1 MSRAHGTRRKASR
14 APSIVRKLFLVAAGV
29 LSLVLASGS
38 GYAIYALHSAEGH
51 LVHVDVGPHC
61 QPKGC
66 FQNITPGKC
75 AQKAC
80 NFLIL
85 GSDSRKGLTKRQ
97 QSYYGNSTV
106 VEGQRADTIILVHID
121 PTIHRTVIVHVP
133 RDLLVDIPGYGQA
146 KINSAF
152 SHGGDVMV
160 QTVEKLTGMQINHY
174 VEINFAGFRSIV
186 DALGGVKICIDKP
199 MIDQLSGLHLTTVGC
214 HTLNGFQAL
223 AFVRARHVEGDT
235 IPDFSRISRQQQFMR
250 VIIQKMLSFN
260 AILHFQDLVKA
271 VSNNLVVD
279 KNLKLYDLQDL
290 TRKLSALG
298 QTGVFFRVVP
308 AVPIDINGVS
318 YVQALPQAQQM
329 FDEIRKGGHLS
340 SIGREQLQTNL
351 SPAEIE
357 VKVYDAGSNGQAQKV
372 VSYLQ
377 DAGFVVL
384 PVEAAPAGLTTTQII
399 YSRSNGPEKN
409 VVASYLPTL
418 KLRIGDAR
426 VRGSGGQVV
435 VVIGSD
441 FKGLEF

>member
-1 MSRAHGTRRKASR
+1 MRRKPSR
-14 APSIVRKLFLVAAGV
+14 APSIARKLFLVTAGV
-29 LSLVLASGS
+29 LSFVLASGS
-38 GYAIYALHSAEGH
+38 GYAIYALHSAEQG
-51 LVHVDVGPHC
+51 LVKVDSDAHC
-61 QPKGC
+61 TTKNC
-66 FQNITPGKC
+66 LHIDPGQC
-75 AQKAC
+75 SQAAC

-97 QSYYGNSTV
+97 QSYYGNTSIV
-106 VEGQRADTIILVHID
+106 QGQRADTIILVRID
-121 PTIHRTVIVHVP
+121 PKLHRTVVLHIP
-133 RDLLVDIPGYGQA
+133 RDLLVDIPGYGQG

-152 SHGGDVMV
+152 GHGPDVMI
-160 QTVEKLTGMQINHY
+160 QAVEKLTGMRINHY
-174 VEINFAGFRSIV
+174 VEVNFSGFRSIV

-199 MIDQLSGLHLTTVGC
+199 MIDQLSGLHLTKAGC
-214 HTLNGFQAL
+214 HNLNGFQAL

-250 VIIQKMLSFN
+250 VIIQKLLSIN
-260 AILHFQDLVKA
+260 AITHLPDLIKA
-271 VSNNLVVD
+271 VSDNLVVD
-279 KNLKLYDLQDL
+279 KHLNLYGLQDL

-308 AVPIDINGVS
+308 AIPVDINGVS

-351 SPAEIE
+351 SPAEIQ
-357 VKVYDAGSNGQAQKV
+357 VKVYDAGSNGQAAKV

-384 PVEAAPAGLTTTQII
+384 PLKSAPPELTTTQII
-399 YSRSNGPEKN
+399 YSRSKVGEKN
-409 VVASYLPTL
+409 VVSSYLPTL
-418 KLRIGDAR
+418 KLHNSDSR
-426 VRGSGGQVV
+426 VRGSAAQVV
-435 VVIGSD
+435 VVIGPD

>member
-1 MSRAHGTRRKASR
+1 
-14 APSIVRKLFLVAAGV
+14 
-29 LSLVLASGS
+29 
-38 GYAIYALHSAEGH
+38 
-51 LVHVDVGPHC
+51 
-61 QPKGC
+61 
-66 FQNITPGKC
+66 
-75 AQKAC
+75 
-80 NFLIL
+80 
-85 GSDSRKGLTKRQ
+85 
-97 QSYYGNSTV
+97 V
-106 VEGQRADTIILVHID
+106 VMHI
-121 PTIHRTVIVHVP
+121 P

-152 SHGGDVMV
+152 SHGADVMV

-174 VEINFAGFRSIV
+174 VAVNFAGFRSIV

-199 MIDQLSGLHLTTVGC
+199 MIDQLSGLHLTKAGC

-250 VIIQKMLSFN
+250 VIIQKLLSFN
-260 AILHFQDLVKA
+260 ALLHFRDLISA
-271 VSNNLVVD
+271 VSHNLVFD
-279 KNLKLYDLQDL
+279 NKLNLYDLQDL

-351 SPAEIE
+351 SPAEIQ

-384 PVEAAPAGLTTTQII
+384 PLEDAPPGLTTTQII
-399 YSRSNGPEKN
+399 YSRTNGAEKN
-409 VVASYLPTL
+409 VVSSYLPTL
-418 KLRIGDAR
+418 KLRIGDTR

-435 VVIGSD
+435 VVIGAD